1 MAAGARGSRRFDNAE
16 DDGDVG
22 VDAFTEEELARRPE
36 VRIINTYAVFRAYVL
51 MGLKGIGALV
61 LLWATVVLLGGF
73 VSSLKK
79 KDFWYI
85 SFISFVQAGGMF
97 NAIGDKQ
104 LKHLV
109 TWMTS
114 AMVTLH
120 RSRVKRN
127 HVNTQPQMTS
137 CVKLVWSWLKR
148 RIRSMISKLIAL
160 IVFVILYLVLSFCAF
175 GPIICAGLSVWRLRQ
190 PDYGRTDNDDSHA
203 NMKPGMDLFYFLC
216 VVQGIIFVFIV
227 TPVEILGTTL
237 LVRIVSRQVGLSRE
251 VVLKYCVTTKLKY
264 FNNLASS
271 DESWNF
277 ITYSAGLLDSEMPE
291 DNAWGARVLTT
302 LIDQG
307 VPVRRLLVR
316 SPGQRMQKLI
326 RTLVWRSPAEGEM
339 RWLAARIIEH
349 VAHDLSLAE
358 FPGALQ
364 CISSLLSTSGY
375 NYNKDGDREA
385 TIFLSEQRHD
395 KQHGKQ
401 HSINSESILVKRI
414 KQFIRRY
421 RASTNDGTQDR
432 KELSINSA
440 KGTNEDLILQGLRIL
455 ENLALDE
462 HNCRVICSDVALFS
476 KIVSPVSSNN
486 LVQDMKKNPPW
497 IKVTDE
503 SLKLV
508 SRLMSST
515 DDAGKEMRC
524 RIATNSSAVKN
535 LEDIL
540 ALEISSTNIIVLKI
554 RSIEILEQIC
564 WVESTSSNEARERRE
579 NMIIKVQ
586 NIFLTDQW
594 MEDYLSKKRA
604 KLDDEILSQC
614 NSKKS
619 KKSQQAKKALVENKM
634 NEAQETLSKL
644 KEKAGDTLTT
654 LCMENQINYEYI
666 RSFTG
671 CGDVVHYLTEMLDS
685 KERTI
690 RCRFSAAVILKH
702 LCTQCTLDPSYIKDT
717 TLNKVLRELLN
728 LYSEEQPANA
738 RKAIPWCCSILYG
751 RDDIEN
757 QRDTGH
763 DEHRPVQSHKKQ
775 HEQRMLQVA
784 LLSLCAAIRR
794 RWINAHDFASV
805 VAQLVTP
812 EDLVEKLKK
821 IVEENRYA
829 TVSCLA
835 TVKLTC
841 EFVIALIPHDHRVKE
856 VKMKKEIVDSLCQAA
871 ETMAGLESCMLFA
884 GSDHDCYGLPV
895 QPFCSDLVKQ
905 AQELL
910 RQKEQ
915 EMGLPSV

>member
-1 MAAGARGSRRFDNAE
+1 M
-16 DDGDVG
+16 
-22 VDAFTEEELARRPE
+22 
-36 VRIINTYAVFRAYVL
+36 
-51 MGLKGIGALV
+51 
-61 LLWATVVLLGGF
+61 
-73 VSSLKK
+73 
-79 KDFWYI
+79 
-85 SFISFVQAGGMF
+85 
-97 NAIGDKQ
+97 
-104 LKHLV
+104 
-109 TWMTS
+109 
-114 AMVTLH
+114 
-120 RSRVKRN
+120 
-127 HVNTQPQMTS
+127 
-137 CVKLVWSWLKR
+137 
-148 RIRSMISKLIAL
+148 
-160 IVFVILYLVLSFCAF
+160 FVILYLVVSFIVF
-175 GPIICAGLSVWRLRQ
+175 GPIICAGLSVWRVRQ
-190 PDYGRTDNDDSHA
+190 PDYGRADNDDSHA
-203 NMKPGMDLFYFLC
+203 NLKPGMDLFYFLC

-227 TPVEILGTTL
+227 LPVEILGTKL
-237 LVRIVSRQVGLSRE
+237 LVRIVSRQVGLSSE
-251 VVLKYCVTTKLKY
+251 VVLKYCKETKLKY

-358 FPGALQ
+358 FPGALE
-364 CISSLLSTSGY
+364 CISSLLSISG
-375 NYNKDGDREA
+375 YNKDGDREA
-385 TIFLSEQRHD
+385 TIFLSKRRHD
-395 KQHGKQ
+395 KQQGKQ
-401 HSINSESILVKRI
+401 DSIIWEESILVKGIKHLIRI
-414 KQFIRRY
+414 Y
-421 RASTNDGTQDR
+421 RASWNDGTQDR

-440 KGTNEDLILQGLRIL
+440 KGMNEDLILQGLRIL
-455 ENLALDE
+455 EKLALDE
-462 HNCRVICSDVALFS
+462 HNCRVICSDDALFS
-476 KIVSPVSSNN
+476 KIVSPVSSSN
-486 LVQDMKKNPPW
+486 LVQDMMKNPPW
-497 IKVTDE
+497 TKVTDE

-508 SRLMSST
+508 SRLVRST

-524 RIATNSSAVKN
+524 RVATNSSAVKN

-540 ALEISSTNIIVLKI
+540 ALDISSSNVIVLKI

-564 WVESTSSNEARERRE
+564 SVESTSSNWARERRE
-579 NMIIKVQ
+579 NLIIKVQ

-604 KLDDEILSQC
+604 KLDDKILSQC
-614 NSKKS
+614 NSKKT
-619 KKSQQAKKALVENKM
+619 KKSQQAKKSLVENKM
-634 NEAQETLSKL
+634 NAAQETLSKL

-666 RSFTG
+666 RTFTG
-671 CGDVVHYLTEMLDS
+671 CGDIVHYLTEMLDS

-702 LCTQCTLDPSYIKDT
+702 LCTHCTLDPSYIKDT
-717 TLNKVLRELLN
+717 TLKKVLIELLQT
-728 LYSEEQPANA
+728 ETEAVP
-738 RKAIPWCCSILYG
+738 KASPCWWCSILFRG
-751 RDDIEN
+751 NEDIEN
-757 QRDTGH
+757 QSDSGH

-784 LLSLCAAIRR
+784 LLSLCAEIRG
-794 RWINAHDFASV
+794 RWINAPDFASV

-841 EFVIALIPHDHRVKE
+841 EFVIALIPHDHRDEE
-856 VKMKKEIVDSLCQAA
+856 VKMKKEIVESLCQAS

-884 GSDHDCYGLPV
+884 GSDHDFYGLPV